1 MNFSP
6 PIPANEFERVLNLSD
21 FNLDYSNFQDNFKDL
36 AKLAASVAGTPIS
49 LVNLIDSY
57 TQWTI
62 SNYGLDLEQMP
73 REDSVCQYTIKCDE
87 KPFEIED
94 LSKDDRF
101 KDKFYVKD
109 DPSLRYYYGVPLI
122 SDGLNIGAL
131 CVLDK
136 HVKTLSPE
144 KEELLRI
151 IADEIVNRLKAY
163 KAIEGLRNRV
173 KEVQATQNKVVHDI
187 RGPLGGIIGLTEII
201 SEQGKENKIDE
212 VLEFIKLIHKSGKS
226 ILELA
231 DEILSAEKNKSTAI
245 KGNEMDMQSFKEK
258 LEKLYIPQAKSKNIQ
273 FDVNI
278 IPRAMGI
285 PFPKNKLLQITGN
298 LISNA
303 IKFTPNGGRVSVSL
317 DVDHSN
323 SKHNLYIKVQDSGE
337 GLSPEKIDA
346 ILNGSASSEKG
357 TEGEKGY
364 GFGLQLIKH
373 LISGLNGK
381 LNISSVPG
389 EGSVFEVMISGSAS

>member
-1 MNFSP
+1 
-6 PIPANEFERVLNLSD
+6 
-21 FNLDYSNFQDNFKDL
+21 
-36 AKLAASVAGTPIS
+36 
-49 LVNLIDSY
+49 
-57 TQWTI
+57 
-62 SNYGLDLEQMP
+62 MP
-73 REDSVCQYTIKCDE
+73 REESVCQYLIATEDSALE
-87 KPFEIED
+87 VED
-94 LSKDDRF
+94 LSKDERF
-101 KDKFYVKD
+101 LEKFYVTGEEK
-109 DPSLRYYYGVPLI
+109 LRYYYGIPLK
-122 SDGLNIGAL
+122 SDGYNIGAL
-131 CVLDK
+131 CVMDREK
-136 HVKTLSPE
+136 RTLSPE
-144 KEELLRI
+144 KEELLKI

-212 VLEFIKLIHKSGKS
+212 VLEFINLIHKSGKS

-231 DEILSAEKNKSTAI
+231 DEILSAEKNKFVAI

-258 LEKLYIPQAKSKNIQ
+258 LEKLYIPQAKSKNVH
-273 FDVNI
+273 FEVNI
-278 IPRAMGI
+278 NPRAMGI

-303 IKFTPNGGRVSVSL
+303 IKFTPNGGRVIVGL
-317 DVDHSN
+317 DMDISN
-323 SKHNLYIKVQDSGE
+323 SKHNLCIKVQDSGE
-337 GLSPEKIDA
+337 GLSPDKIDA

-381 LNISSVPG
+381 LNISSLPG

>member
-1 MNFSP
+1 LNP
-6 PIPANEFERVLNLSD
+6 P
-21 FNLDYSNFQDNFKDL
+21 DNFKDL

-62 SNYGLDLEQMP
+62 SNYGLDIEQMP
-73 REDSVCQYTIKCDE
+73 REDSVCQYTINYDE
-87 KPFEIED
+87 TPFEIED

-109 DPSLRYYYGVPLI
+109 DPSLRYYYGVPLV

-136 HVKTLSPE
+136 VVRTLSPE

-173 KEVQATQNKVVHDI
+173 NQVQATQNKVVHDI
-187 RGPLGGIIGLTEII
+187 RGPLGGIIGLAELI

-212 VLEFIKLIHKSGKS
+212 VLEFINLIHKSGKS

-231 DEILSAEKNKSTAI
+231 DEILSADKEKAVVL
-245 KGNEMDMQSFKEK
+245 KGNEMDMQAFKEK

-273 FDVNI
+273 FEVNI
-278 IPRAMGI
+278 TPRAMGI
-285 PFPKNKLLQITGN
+285 AFPKNKLLQITGN

-303 IKFTPNGGRVSVSL
+303 IKFTPNGGKVSVSL
-317 DVDHSN
+317 DMDSSN
-323 SKHNLYIKVQDSGE
+323 SKHNLNIKVQDSGE

-346 ILNGSASSEKG
+346 IINGSASSEDG
-357 TEGEKGY
+357 TDGEKGY

-373 LISGLNGK
+373 LIQGLNGQ

-389 EGSVFEVMISGSAS
+389 EGSVFEVMISG